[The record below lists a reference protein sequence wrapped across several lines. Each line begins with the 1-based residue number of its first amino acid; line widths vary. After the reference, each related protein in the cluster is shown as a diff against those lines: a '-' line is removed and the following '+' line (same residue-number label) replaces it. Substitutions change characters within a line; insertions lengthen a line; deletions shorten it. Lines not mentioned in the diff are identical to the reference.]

1 MIDTLQPVAA
11 PRIVHFADGGTA
23 RLVGGVLIAVIIVLF
38 AYLPLVLVLALMGLG
53 RFEDTPAGFDLF
65 GVAWWAVCIS
75 WPVWI
80 CARHTLRTTVTLDTS
95 SGVVDIVTTNYFLF
109 SRTRRVLTTDI
120 VDAQLMTPNWT
131 TRRLKP
137 LPLPVLILRSGEH
150 IPLATQIYETV
161 SSRVDERRVRQFEQT
176 ASDVRALLRRS
187 TPATA

>member
-1 MIDTLQPVAA
+1 
-11 PRIVHFADGGTA
+11 
-23 RLVGGVLIAVIIVLF
+23 
-38 AYLPLVLVLALMGLG
+38 
-53 RFEDTPAGFDLF
+53 
-65 GVAWWAVCIS
+65 
-75 WPVWI
+75 
-80 CARHTLRTTVTLDTS
+80 
-95 SGVVDIVTTNYFLF
+95 VDIVTTNYFLF